1 MLLRYST
8 WRTVR
13 SRKERSFRT
22 SIADF
27 GHVHPMLVPSP
38 PAAGSRQAAQH
49 STARKLCQKR
59 TYYAHIHMYTYHVC
73 THDVSYD
80 KYDKYTQ
87 GQAASK
93 KGRLFQTKTD
103 QDRPRQNT
111 ARTRGNVTVLEV
123 LPPEVIFHSRVI
135 GAYPVTTDCIVAMR

>member
-73 THDVSYD
+73 THHVSYD

-103 QDRPRQNT
+103 QDRPRQT
-111 ARTRGNVTVLEV
+111 KTDQDRTLHRQCHR
-123 LPPEVIFHSRVI
+123 P
-135 GAYPVTTDCIVAMR
+135 